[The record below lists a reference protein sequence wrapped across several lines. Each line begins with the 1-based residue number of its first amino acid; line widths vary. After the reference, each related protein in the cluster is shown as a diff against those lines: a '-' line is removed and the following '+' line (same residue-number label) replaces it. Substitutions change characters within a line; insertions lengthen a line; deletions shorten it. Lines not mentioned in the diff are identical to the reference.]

1 MTGRRPKVTLEQY
14 LLIRTRAAMGTKHAV
29 LAKEYGITRQGIGR
43 ICKDGLKHYEANRAQ
58 P

>member
-14 LLIRTRAAMGTKHAV
+14 LLIRTRAAMGAKHSR
-29 LAKEYGITRQGIGR
+29 LAREYGITRQSVTR
-43 ICKDGLKHYEANRAQ
+43 IAREGLKHYEGQ